1 MILAL
6 RILNAIL
13 GLAAVA
19 ICLSIVVY
27 GPANTANFSETL
39 FDTLTGS
46 SYPLTG
52 PWPATMDSELR
63 FYAPFWG
70 AYGLVLISVARNLP
84 GRLHYV
90 PPLAMI
96 FFIGGVGRALSYVLV
111 GPPHPFFSFL
121 MVIEL
126 LLPVAFLTLWRGVR
140 SRMI

>member
-63 FYAPFWG
+63 FYAP
-70 AYGLVLISVARNLP
+70 
-84 GRLHYV
+84 GRLR
-90 PPLAMI
+90 PGSNI
-96 FFIGGVGRALSYVLV
+96 R
-111 GPPHPFFSFL
+111 GP
-121 MVIEL
+121 
-126 LLPVAFLTLWRGVR
+126 
-140 SRMI
+140 

>member
-70 AYGLVLISVARNLP
+70 AYGLVLISVARDLRA
-84 GRLHYV
+84 GFIMCRLW
-90 PPLAMI
+90 P
-96 FFIGGVGRALSYVLV
+96 
-111 GPPHPFFSFL
+111 
-121 MVIEL
+121 
-126 LLPVAFLTLWRGVR
+126 
-140 SRMI
+140 